1 MRRREFLGVVGGA
14 AASAWPL
21 GTNAQPAAMPV
32 IGYFSSRSSNS
43 EAPLL
48 PAFRKGLEEA
58 GYVIG
63 QNVAIEFRHSDGQD
77 ARLPALAAD
86 LVRRNVSVLVA
97 TDRPSSLAAAAATT
111 TIPVVFVSG
120 IDPVGQGLATSF
132 SRPDRNLTGINV
144 FTIGLGPKRFELL
157 REMVPNA
164 AEIAFIVNH
173 RSAAAAYQVNEV
185 TAAAEAS
192 RQRIVALNVG
202 AEPEVNPA
210 FETIAKRKIGAVL
223 YSANLFY
230 QVVLD
235 QLVALA
241 ARHKVPAMYEWREFA
256 EAGGLMSYSVSR
268 PEAWHQVGLYTG
280 RVLRGT
286 RPADLP
292 IVQSTRFELIINL
305 KTAKALGLTV
315 APTLL
320 AQADEV
326 IE

>member
-14 AASAWPL
+14 AASTWPL
-21 GTNAQPAAMPV
+21 RTNAQPSGMPV
-32 IGYFSSRSSNS
+32 IGYFSSRSSKS

-48 PAFRKGLEEA
+48 PAFRKGLGEA

-77 ARLPALAAD
+77 ARLPVLVAE

-97 TDRPSSLAAAAATT
+97 TDRPSALAAAAATT
-111 TIPVVFVSG
+111 ALPVVFLTG
-120 IDPVGQGLATSF
+120 RDPVGQGLTTSF

-144 FTIGLGPKRFELL
+144 FTVELGPKRFGLL

-164 AEIAFIVNH
+164 SEIAFIVNP
-173 RSAAAAYQVNEV
+173 RSAVGAYQVNEL

-192 RQRIVALNVG
+192 GQRIVVLNVG

-235 QLVALA
+235 QLVTLA
-241 ARHKVPAMYEWREFA
+241 ARYAVPAMYEWREFV
-256 EAGGLMSYSVSR
+256 EAGGLMSYNVSR

-280 RVLRGT
+280 RVLQGI

-292 IVQSTRFELIINL
+292 IVQSTRFELAINL
-305 KTAKALGLTV
+305 RTAKALGLTV
-315 APTLL
+315 PPTLL
-320 AQADEV
+320 ARADEV

>member
-21 GTNAQPAAMPV
+21 GTNAQPAGMPV
-32 IGYFSSRSSNS
+32 IGYFSSRSSKS

-48 PAFRKGLEEA
+48 PAFRKGLREA

-77 ARLPALAAD
+77 SRLPALAAD

-97 TDRPSSLAAAAATT
+97 TDRPSSLAAATATT
-111 TIPVVFVSG
+111 TLPVVFLTG
-120 IDPVGQGLATSF
+120 RDPVGQGLAASF

-144 FTIGLGPKRFELL
+144 FTVELGPKRFELL
-157 REMVPNA
+157 REMVPDA
-164 AEIAFIVNH
+164 AEIAFIVNP
-173 RSAAAAYQVNEV
+173 RSAVGAYQVTEL
-185 TAAAEAS
+185 TAAAKAS
-192 RQRIVALNVG
+192 GQRIVVLNVG

-210 FETIAKRKIGAVL
+210 FETIAKRKVGAVL

-241 ARHKVPAMYEWREFA
+241 ARHAVPAMYEWREFV

-268 PEAWHQVGLYTG
+268 AEAWHQVGLYTG
-280 RVLRGT
+280 HVLQGI

-292 IVQSTRFELIINL
+292 IVQSTRFELAINL
-305 KTAKALGLTV
+305 RTAKTLGIAV
-315 APTLL
+315 PPSLL
-320 AQADEV
+320 ARADEV

>member
-1 MRRREFLGVVGGA
+1 MRRRDFIAILGGA
-14 AASAWPL
+14 AAAWPTT
-21 GTNAQPAAMPV
+21 GHAQQVAMPI
-32 IGYFSSRSSNS
+32 IGYFSSRSSKS

-63 QNVAIEFRHSDGQD
+63 RNVAIEFRHSDGQD
-77 ARLPALAAD
+77 ARLPTLAAD

-97 TDRPSSLAAAAATT
+97 TDRPSSVAAAAATT
-111 TIPVVFVSG
+111 AIPIVFLTG
-120 IDPVGQGLATSF
+120 RDPVGQGLAASF

-144 FTIGLGPKRFELL
+144 FTVELGPKRFELL

-164 AEIAFIVNH
+164 AEIAFIVNP
-173 RSAAAAYQVNEV
+173 RSAASAYQVNEL

-192 RQRIVALNVG
+192 RQRIVVLNVG

-210 FETIAKRKIGAVL
+210 FETITERKIAAVL

-235 QLVALA
+235 RLIALA
-241 ARHKVPAMYEWREFA
+241 ARHAVPAMYEWREFVQ
-256 EAGGLMSYSVSR
+256 AGGLMSYSVSR
-268 PEAWHQVGLYTG
+268 TEAWHQVGLYTG
-280 RVLRGT
+280 RVLQGVH
-286 RPADLP
+286 PADLP
-292 IVQSTRFELIINL
+292 IVQSTRFELAINL
-305 KTAKALGLTV
+305 RTAKALGIAV
-315 APTLL
+315 PPSLL
-320 AQADEV
+320 ARADEV

>member
-21 GTNAQPAAMPV
+21 GSNAQPVGMPV
-32 IGYFSSRSSNS
+32 IGYFSSRSSKS

-48 PAFRKGLEEA
+48 PAFRKGLGEA
-58 GYVIG
+58 GYLIG

-77 ARLPALAAD
+77 DRLPELAAD

-111 TIPVVFVSG
+111 TIPVVFLTGS
-120 IDPVGQGLATSF
+120 DPVGQGLAASF
-132 SRPDRNLTGINV
+132 SRPDRNLTGMNV
-144 FTIGLGPKRFELL
+144 FTVELGPKRFELL

-164 AEIAFIVNH
+164 GEIAFIVNP
-173 RSAAAAYQVNEV
+173 RSAAATYQVNEM
-185 TAAAEAS
+185 TAAAKTS
-192 RQRIVALNVG
+192 GQRIVVLNVG
-202 AEPEVNPA
+202 AEPDVGAA
-210 FETIAKRKIGAVL
+210 FETIAKRNVGAVL
-223 YSANLFY
+223 YGANLFY

-241 ARHKVPAMYEWREFA
+241 ARHAVPAMYEWREFV

-280 RVLRGT
+280 HVLQGI

-292 IVQSTRFELIINL
+292 IVQSTRFELVINL
-305 KTAKALGLTV
+305 RTAKTLGLNV
-315 APTLL
+315 PISLL
-320 AQADEV
+320 GRADDV

>member
-1 MRRREFLGVVGGA
+1 MKRREFIAGLGGA
-14 AASAWPL
+14 AATWPIAVHPQQ
-21 GTNAQPAAMPV
+21 TAIPV
-32 IGYFSSRSSNS
+32 IGYFSSRSSKS

-48 PAFRKGLEEA
+48 PAFGKGLEEA
-58 GYVIG
+58 GYVVG

-77 ARLPALAAD
+77 DRLPGLAAD
-86 LVRRNVSVLVA
+86 LVRQKVSVLVA

-111 TIPVVFVSG
+111 TIPVVFLTG

-144 FTIGLGPKRFELL
+144 FTVELGPKRFGLL

-164 AEIAFIVNH
+164 AEIAFIVNP
-173 RSAAAAYQVNEV
+173 RSAAAAYQINEL

-192 RQRIVALNVG
+192 GQRIVVLNVG
-202 AEPEVNPA
+202 AEPDVHPA
-210 FETIAKRKIGAVL
+210 FETIAKRKVGAVL

-241 ARHKVPAMYEWREFA
+241 ARHAVPAMYEWREFVK
-256 EAGGLMSYSVSR
+256 AGGLMSYSVSR
-268 PEAWHQVGLYTG
+268 TEAWHQVGLYTG
-280 RVLRGT
+280 RVLQGI

-292 IVQSTRFELIINL
+292 IVQSTRFELVINL
-305 KTAKALGLTV
+305 NTAKALGLTV
-315 APTLL
+315 PPTLI
-320 AQADEV
+320 ARADEV